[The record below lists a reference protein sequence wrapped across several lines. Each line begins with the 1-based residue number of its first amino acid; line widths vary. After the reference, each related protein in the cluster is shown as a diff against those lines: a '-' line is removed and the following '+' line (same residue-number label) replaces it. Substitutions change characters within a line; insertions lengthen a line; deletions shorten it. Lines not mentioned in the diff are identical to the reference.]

1 MVGFRSID
9 WSRLGIEAIV
19 IIVSVLAA
27 LALDD
32 WRDARADREVERYLL
47 ISLHGDLTADL
58 EELED
63 ALKSGE
69 AVNRRATSCWE
80 LRTRMPR
87 NRCPDKQPSGR
98 LICLFI
104 GYSGVDTGLGRAE
117 RLWDIPRY
125 RECFWIAG
133 LSKPE
138 SGLLFANRV

>member
-32 WRDARADREVERYLL
+32 WRDARAGREVEQYLL
-47 ISLHGDLTADL
+47 VSLHGHLTADR

-63 ALKSGE
+63 SL
-69 AVNRRATSCWE
+69 
-80 LRTRMPR
+80 
-87 NRCPDKQPSGR
+87 
-98 LICLFI
+98 
-104 GYSGVDTGLGRAE
+104 
-117 RLWDIPRY
+117 
-125 RECFWIAG
+125 ECFWIAG

-138 SGLLFANRV
+138 SGLIFANRV

>member
-47 ISLHGDLTADL
+47 VSLHGDLTADL

-63 ALKSGE
+63 ALKSDE
-69 AVNRRATSCWE
+69 AVEQASNFLLGTSDTDAAEPVSRQAAIGTPDLPFYWLFRR
-80 LRTRMPR
+80 
-87 NRCPDKQPSGR
+87 
-98 LICLFI
+98 
-104 GYSGVDTGLGRAE
+104 
-117 RLWDIPRY
+117 
-125 RECFWIAG
+125 
-133 LSKPE
+133 
-138 SGLLFANRV
+138 